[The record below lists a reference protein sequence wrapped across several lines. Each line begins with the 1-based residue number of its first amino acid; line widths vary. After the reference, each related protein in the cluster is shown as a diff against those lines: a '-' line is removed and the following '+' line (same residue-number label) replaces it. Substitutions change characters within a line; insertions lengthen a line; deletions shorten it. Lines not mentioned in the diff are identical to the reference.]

1 MTKLTSTVSVIC
13 YIGLHMTSLSA
24 MKNLEETLHVIS
36 VGLNCV
42 QCWYRVTRNIT
53 RCRPNGT

>member
-13 YIGLHMTSLSA
+13 YIHMTSLSA